1 MAKIKK
7 NISISEIALNIAKE
21 DSVRIIGYEN
31 VSGYL
36 EQLVREKRT
45 EINILN
51 NIKNETT

>member
-21 DSVRIIGYEN
+21 DSVRIIGSEN

>member
-51 NIKNETT
+51 NIKK